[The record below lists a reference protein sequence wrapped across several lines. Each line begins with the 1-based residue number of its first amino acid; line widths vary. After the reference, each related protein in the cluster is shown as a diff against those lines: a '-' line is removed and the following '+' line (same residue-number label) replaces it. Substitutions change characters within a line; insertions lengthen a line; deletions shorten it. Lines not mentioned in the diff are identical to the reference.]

1 MRVSNTLCLLAAT
14 VASAQSSQSRHNY
27 TTELDMKIDPNS
39 VSAQQRAVWCQ
50 AQTNTCG
57 LLCDNNTGKNACS
70 QEDLGFD
77 CTCASNNSSP
87 GLQFYTQTMPTFICE
102 TLFSQCNME
111 NVGSADGQKA
121 CTTNIRDLC
130 GTNPP
135 PKAPISSDD
144 HGDGNDDSKAS
155 SSSGPTASQTGGSA
169 VVSTTSGG
177 FAAPTMAPGADGV
190 VAAAALGFLALL
202 I

>member
-1 MRVSNTLCLLAAT
+1 MRVSNTLCLVAT
-14 VASAQSSQSRHNY
+14 TVVSAQSSQSRHNY
-27 TTELDMKIDPNS
+27 TSELDMKIDPNS
-39 VSAQQRAVWCQ
+39 VSTQQRAVWCQ

-70 QEDLGFD
+70 QEDLGFE
-77 CTCASNNSSP
+77 CTCASNSSIP
-87 GLQFYTQTMPTFICE
+87 GLQYYTQTMPTFICE

-111 NVGSADGQKA
+111 NVGNADGQKA

-135 PKAPISSDD
+135 PKAPVSSDD
-144 HGDGNDDSKAS
+144 HGDGDNDSKAS
-155 SSSGPTASQTGGSA
+155 GSSGPAASGTGGNA

-177 FAAPTMAPGADGV
+177 LAPTMVPGSNGA
-190 VAAAALGFLALL
+190 VAAAALGFLAYLV
-202 I
+202 